1 MCQTK
6 SGIILKDRIF
16 LPDYD
21 SHGKMLEELK
31 IKDTRENAE
40 RLFVR
45 AELLPSD
52 GDVFSDIS
60 TWRFRVDQ
68 DILPEWFVA
77 EYEEKRMR
85 EAVADWAKAHI
96 HIDEDNLHL
105 SDGRHIIKG
114 GKGIVIDGT
123 ATVDYIVG
131 ESTVDYIGGKATIN
145 SIGGE
150 SKVYRIGEKSTV
162 DCIGGI
168 ATVFTSKY
176 SEWKNLKNAQISDD
190 AMVKD
195 CFHKIIYQAGDW
207 EFRKV

>member
-16 LPDYD
+16 LPDCD

-45 AELLPSD
+45 AELLPPG

-60 TWRFRVDQ
+60 TWEFHVDQ

-85 EAVADWAKAHI
+85 EAVADWATGHI

-105 SDGRHIIKG
+105 SDGRHFIKG

-123 ATVDYIVG
+123 ATVDYIG
-131 ESTVDYIGGKATIN
+131 GKSTVNSIGGKATIY

-150 SKVYRIGEKSTV
+150 STV
-162 DCIGGI
+162 NSIGGI

-190 AMVKD
+190 AMIKD
-195 CFHKIIYQAGDW
+195 CFHKVIHQAGEW